1 MIEPT
6 PNDSLDVDP
15 RGPMRAR
22 LRRSQDKQAGMSN
35 YQVLAL
41 PESIS
46 YLRNVA
52 RLPSRIRVSESPPR
66 PESRAAHLEGCM
78 S

>member
-52 RLPSRIRVSESPPR
+52 RLPSRIRVSESPPVR
-66 PESRAAHLEGCM
+66 SPGQLI
-78 S
+78 